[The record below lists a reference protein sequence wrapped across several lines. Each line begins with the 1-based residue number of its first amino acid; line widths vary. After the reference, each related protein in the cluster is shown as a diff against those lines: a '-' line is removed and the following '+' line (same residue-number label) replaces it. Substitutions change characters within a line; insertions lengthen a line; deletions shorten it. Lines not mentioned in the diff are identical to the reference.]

1 LCEINL
7 YQPFMIN
14 TKRIA
19 LLLLVIFSGIITQAQ
34 SLADIVTKNVAALG
48 GPDKLKALKS
58 QYAEGTMEMQGMNF
72 PFKRWVLQ
80 DKAMRLEFEAMGTT
94 NIQVLTNNGGWVQMP
109 VMGKTTAEDMDSSTI
124 KAMGKQL
131 DLTGDFYHYSEK
143 GNKLELLEP
152 ETVDGVKLAKVK
164 VTYTNGNVTTC
175 FVDPATGNVVRM
187 ANSLEIQGQHMDLV
201 TNVSNFA
208 KTADGYNYGASIS
221 QEPVGVKISITKMEN
236 NVPVDEGMFKKP

>member
-1 LCEINL
+1 
-7 YQPFMIN
+7 MIN

-34 SLADIVTKNVAALG
+34 SLADIVNKNVTALG
-48 GPDKLKALKS
+48 GTDKLKSLKS
-58 QYAEGTMEMQGMNF
+58 QYTEGTMEMQGMNF

-94 NIQVLTNNGGWVQMP
+94 NIQVLTSAGGWVQMP
-109 VMGKTTAEDMDSSTI
+109 VMGKTTPEDMDSSTI
-124 KAMGKQL
+124 KALGKQL
-131 DLTGDFYHYSEK
+131 DLTGDFYRYNEK

-152 ETVDGVKLAKVK
+152 ETVDSVKLAKVK

-175 FVDPATGNVVRM
+175 FVDPATGNVLRM

-201 TNVSNFA
+201 TNFSNFA

-236 NVPVDEGMFKKP
+236 NVPVDESMFKKP